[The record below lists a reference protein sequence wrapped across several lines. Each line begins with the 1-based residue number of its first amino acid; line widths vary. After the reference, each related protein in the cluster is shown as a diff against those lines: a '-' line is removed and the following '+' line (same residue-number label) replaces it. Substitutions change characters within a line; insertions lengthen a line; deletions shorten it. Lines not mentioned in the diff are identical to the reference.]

1 MTTNLSLTQSPAHSI
16 SQYHA
21 SPSSIFLLAPQ
32 EAIMAPFPLAE
43 FIGKNGTYIIYLLIG
58 MGFGAAL
65 EMSGF
70 AISTKLT
77 GQFYFKDQTV
87 FKVMFT
93 GVVVAMVLTFG
104 AVGLGL
110 ARLQPR
116 LGATDLPLVRHA
128 GRSDDRHRL
137 HHRWLLSQA
146 RPSSAWRPAKIDAF
160 FYIGGVLTGI
170 VIFGETFT
178 HFDHFF
184 NSASY
189 MGRFT
194 IPEWLGL
201 PTSVV
206 VFGVTVMA
214 VLLIWGAEHLERVF
228 RSDEE
233 NEQAGRPSRWR
244 FAGAAALVAGAFG
257 VLLLGQPS
265 DADLWQR
272 VAEEKE
278 QALEDRLVQI
288 HPAELRHL
296 YYDPMVNLVMLDVRD
311 ESDYNVFHIRDSRR
325 IDPEQL
331 VEITP
336 DLQASPG
343 GTVIVLMGND
353 ETRATEAWKSLVAR
367 DVRNIY
373 ILEGGLN
380 NWLAVYGKGEYEQ
393 IASADDEALR
403 YVFAAA
409 LGDQEE
415 IATPHQHDDGIE
427 YESKVI
433 MEKKA
438 PTGGG
443 GCG

>member
-1 MTTNLSLTQSPAHSI
+1 
-16 SQYHA
+16 
-21 SPSSIFLLAPQ
+21 
-32 EAIMAPFPLAE
+32 MAPFPLAD
-43 FIGKNGTYIIYLLIG
+43 FIGKNGTYIIYLLVG
-58 MGFGAAL
+58 MGFGVAL

-110 ARLQPR
+110 LDFNRVWVPPTYLWPGM
-116 LGATDLPLVRHA
+116 LGGLMIGIGFIIGGFCPGTSIVGMATGKL
-128 GRSDDRHRL
+128 
-137 HHRWLLSQA
+137 
-146 RPSSAWRPAKIDAF
+146 DAF
-160 FYIGGVLTGI
+160 FFIGGVLTGI

-178 HFDHFF
+178 YFDHFF
-184 NSASY
+184 NSGY
-189 MGRFT
+189 MGRLT

-201 PTSVV
+201 PVSVV

-214 VLLIWGAEHLERVF
+214 VLLIWGAEHLERAF
-228 RSDEE
+228 RSDDE
-233 NEQAGRPSRWR
+233 NKQAGTPSKWR
-244 FAGAAALVAGAFG
+244 FVWAGALIAAAFG
-257 VLLLGQPS
+257 VFLLGQPS
-265 DADLWQR
+265 DDDLWQR
-272 VAEEKE
+272 VADEKE

-296 YYDPMVNLVMLDVRD
+296 YYDPLVNLVMLDVRG
-311 ESDYNVFHIRDSRR
+311 ESDYNVFHIRDSER
-325 IDPEQL
+325 IDPEQI

-336 DLQASPG
+336 DLQASPQ

-353 ETRATEAWKSLVAR
+353 ETSATAAWKSLVAR

-373 ILEGGLN
+373 ILEGGIN
-380 NWLAVYGKGEYEQ
+380 NWLAVYGEGEYEQ
-393 IASADDEALR
+393 IASSDDEALR

-409 LGDQEE
+409 LGDQDE